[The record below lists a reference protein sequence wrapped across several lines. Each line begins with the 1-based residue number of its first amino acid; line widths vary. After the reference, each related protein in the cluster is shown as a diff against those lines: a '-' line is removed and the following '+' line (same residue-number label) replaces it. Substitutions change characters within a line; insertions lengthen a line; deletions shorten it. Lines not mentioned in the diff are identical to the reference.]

1 MPKFGVSPSD
11 IVAEEHVQKDEG
23 RDEDGKPQHDRRQ
36 LPRDNRRHRYVK
48 RHSAPLAERQDS
60 QRREQSRSNRP
71 LDKKG
76 PNHTLRQFDRE
87 EGKGIEL
94 TGDVQ
99 DAVRANEDS
108 ADERPAVPA
117 GPEDEEGNSNA
128 NTESKN

>member
-23 RDEDGKPQHDRRQ
+23 RDEDGKSQHDRSQ
-36 LPRDNRRHRYVK
+36 LPWDNRRYRWAK
-48 RHSAPLAERQDS
+48 RRSAPLAERQDS
-60 QRREQSRSNRP
+60 QRREQSRGNRP

-76 PNHTLRQFDRE
+76 PNHSLRQFVRE

-94 TGDVQ
+94 TGDGR
-99 DAVRANEDS
+99 DSVRAHEDS
-108 ADERPAVPA
+108 ADERPAMPA
-117 GPEDEEGNSNA
+117 GPEDEVGKSNA